1 MRASAALILL
11 LPLALGCVSLARGG
25 LYPADRDAVFVAY
38 FTNDTFYRDVEF
50 QLTEQV
56 VAEILSR
63 PGLHL
68 TSREQAEV
76 LIEGRI
82 VYVKQ
87 AVLSEDPDRTPT
99 FRSTSIAI
107 EIQLLD
113 AFSGDV
119 LKTRRFSQSGDFVPR
134 LSESVESARLD
145 VFRLLARDVVRVL
158 EAEF

>member
-1 MRASAALILL
+1 MNWAARPVLLILL
-11 LPLALGCVSLARGG
+11 TVGCVGLSRGG
-25 LYPADRDAVFVAY
+25 LYPPDRDAVFVAY
-38 FTNDTFYRDVEF
+38 FANDTFYRDVEF
-50 QLTEQV
+50 ELTEQV

-82 VYVKQ
+82 VRVNQ

-113 AFSGDV
+113 ALSGEV
-119 LKTRRFSQSGDFVPR
+119 LRTSRFTQSGDFVPS
-134 LSESVESARLD
+134 LAETAESARLTGHRPSASP
-145 VFRLLARDVVRVL
+145 VAR
-158 EAEF
+158 ATS